1 MNTEQQAAQLEL
13 AAQILRTG
21 HPWEIN
27 VCGCWRKPT
36 LNHETS
42 LWCVAQ
48 GFEIRPILATP
59 PDGRK
64 LHNPLGLTAEQ
75 VGVGYRLTLEEEM
88 DENQHGDVEG
98 WRELNPSWIG
108 FNYFWTQEM
117 TIRVPL
123 STPWPEAKPDPYTE
137 LKKAHAEGK
146 VIQKEERHK
155 GSGSW
160 IACPHPI
167 WILEPERYRIK
178 PWAMPESPSGRRWH
192 KPEALTQ
199 TDWEAGWRPGCLGER
214 MQTTDEFF
222 HFREGWVRHNSIH
235 TLETTHLPFRTKR
248 PLPIDKELVWVPL
261 EAQDV
266 PPGSVIR
273 GAGETNE
280 PGWCMIVSATLR
292 GVRLWR
298 SSDCNQDEILW
309 ERLMENDSE
318 ILRPGQTEWQP
329 CRKEAK

>member
-21 HPWEIN
+21 HPWEYRCKDWYSGNCILT
-27 VCGCWRKPT
+27 T
-36 LNHETS
+36 LK
-42 LWCVAQ
+42 A
-48 GFEIRPILATP
+48 GYKIRPILATP

-88 DENQHGDVEG
+88 DGKRHDACEWFNDAWLKHDDG
-98 WRELNPSWIG
+98 WYWKKDS
-108 FNYFWTQEM
+108 

-123 STPWPEAKPDPYTE
+123 STPWPEAKPDPYAE

-146 VIQKEERHK
+146 VIQEQGANAKWAK
-155 GSGSW
+155 MMTPYWSM
-160 IACPHPI
+160 P
-167 WILEPERYRIK
+167 PEYYRIK
-178 PWAMPESPSGRRWH
+178 PWTMPEPPAGNQWH
-192 KPEALTQ
+192 RPEALTQ
-199 TDWEAGWRPGCLGER
+199 AEWEAGWRPGCLGER

-222 HFREGWVRHNSIH
+222 HFREGWVRHNSIQ

-280 PGWCMIVSATLR
+280 PGWCMIVSATSR

-329 CRKEAK
+329 CRKESK

>member
-21 HPWEIN
+21 HPWEYRCKDWYSGNCILT
-27 VCGCWRKPT
+27 T
-36 LNHETS
+36 LK
-42 LWCVAQ
+42 A
-48 GFEIRPILATP
+48 GYKIRPILATP

-88 DENQHGDVEG
+88 DGKRHDACEWFNDAWLKHDDG
-98 WRELNPSWIG
+98 WYWKKDS
-108 FNYFWTQEM
+108 

-123 STPWPEAKPDPYTE
+123 STPWPEAKPDPYAE
-137 LKKAHAEGK
+137 LKKAHAEGN
-146 VIQKEERHK
+146 VIQVQVHNTWQDTKDPNLRW
-155 GSGSW
+155 SM
-160 IACPHPI
+160 P
-167 WILEPERYRIK
+167 PEYYRIK
-178 PWAMPESPSGRRWH
+178 PWTMPEPPAGNQWH
-192 KPEALTQ
+192 RPEALTQ
-199 TDWEAGWRPGCLGER
+199 AEWEAGWRPGCLGER

-222 HFREGWVRHNSIH
+222 HFREGWVRHNSIQ

-266 PPGSVIR
+266 PPGSAIQRCDDESWSLIVV
-273 GAGETNE
+273 
-280 PGWCMIVSATLR
+280 CMDGCIEAAQ
-292 GVRLWR
+292 
-298 SSDCNQDEILW
+298 SDGHFNITF
-309 ERLMENDSE
+309 SE
-318 ILRPGQTEWQP
+318 LFHDKWKILRPGQTEWQL